1 MTREHKENLAVIT
14 ACGMLVFGMTL
25 TAIGFAIEP
34 SGEVHDSV
42 LWILGQSL
50 VYAGSI
56 FGVAA
61 YMRGVVDK
69 RMSEW
74 EDRHI
79 YHHKQSEDEDKGEDY
94 ETDN

>member
-34 SGEVHDSV
+34 AGEVHDSV

-74 EDRHI
+74 EDHHI
-79 YHHKQSEDEDKGEDY
+79 YHHKQSEDKGESD

>member
-1 MTREHKENLAVIT
+1 MTKEHKENLAVIT
-14 ACGMLVFGMTL
+14 ACVMLFFGIIL
-25 TAIGFAIEP
+25 TSIGFAIDP
-34 SGEVHDSV
+34 TGEVHDSV

-56 FGVAA
+56 FGVAT

-79 YHHKQSEDEDKGEDY
+79 SHKHSEDNAEDDEQ
-94 ETDN
+94 TDN

>member
-1 MTREHKENLAVIT
+1 MTKDHKENLAVIT
-14 ACGMLVFGMTL
+14 ACVILMFGIVL
-25 TAIGFAIEP
+25 TATGFFVEP
-34 SGEVHDSV
+34 TGEVHDSV

-50 VYAGSI
+50 IYAGSI

-79 YHHKQSEDEDKGEDY
+79 SHKHSEDSEVMEDESSD
-94 ETDN
+94 

>member
-1 MTREHKENLAVIT
+1 MTKEHKENLAVLT
-14 ACGMLVFGMTL
+14 ACVMLFFGIIL
-25 TAIGFAIEP
+25 TAIGFALKP
-34 SGEVHDSV
+34 TGEVHDSV

-56 FGVAA
+56 FGVAT
-61 YMRGVVDK
+61 YMKGVVDK

-79 YHHKQSEDEDKGEDY
+79 SHKHSEGGEDD
-94 ETDN
+94 EAEA

>member
-1 MTREHKENLAVIT
+1 MTKEHKENLAVVT
-14 ACGMLVFGMTL
+14 ACVMLLFGIIL
-25 TAIGFAIEP
+25 TAAGFVIDP
-34 SGEVHDSV
+34 TGEVHDSV

-79 YHHKQSEDEDKGEDY
+79 SHKHSDDDIENDEQ
-94 ETDN
+94 TDN

>member
-1 MTREHKENLAVIT
+1 MTKEHKENIAVVT
-14 ACGMLVFGMTL
+14 ACILLLFGITL
-25 TAIGFAIEP
+25 TAAGFVIDP
-34 SGEVHDSV
+34 TGEVHDSV
-42 LWILGQSL
+42 LWVLGQSL

-79 YHHKQSEDEDKGEDY
+79 SHKHSENNEVDDEQ
-94 ETDN
+94 TDN